1 MPSKRTLAG
10 LGSLVAVVGF
20 SGIAAAQ
27 SPTAGTG
34 LGLPARLGIRLAVS
48 FVVYLVLGG
57 ACGALGPEYTTSRV
71 REIQDDPGSAFGWG
85 FIVGLLVPIGLVLL
99 AITIIGLI
107 VTIPGLIVLGIFQL
121 IGFGVTVVWLG
132 NTVAGTRDGSVGAKD
147 AVVGAVVLALPFA
160 IPVVGQLL
168 VNLIGWFG
176 LGVVGRN
183 VYENWSD

>member
-10 LGSLVAVVGF
+10 LGSLAAVVGF

-34 LGLPARLGIRLAVS
+34 LGLPARIGIRFGVS
-48 FVVYLVLGG
+48 FVIYLILGG
-57 ACGALGPEYTTSRV
+57 ACAVLGPEYTTERV

-85 FIVGLLVPIGLVLL
+85 FAFGVLVPIGLVVL

-107 VTIPGLIVLGIFQL
+107 VTIPGLILLAVLQL
-121 IGFGVTVVWLG
+121 IGFGVTTVWLG
-132 NTVAGTRDGSVGAKD
+132 NMVAGTRGESVGAKD

-160 IPVVGQLL
+160 IPLIGQLL
-168 VNLIGWFG
+168 ANLIGWFG

-183 VYENWSD
+183 AYESWRD